1 VKNLKQRI
9 AMLEQQSYERRCTK
23 SIISVRKS
31 QSYPNG
37 SNGNLDCNI
46 EVLLEV
52 EAIGIESEKELLIR
66 IHCEKLKGILL
77 KLLALLESMDL
88 SVSTSSM
95 LPFGKNALHITIIAK
110 VKINHVYVFFN
121 YEYLFENLKQ

>member
-9 AMLEQQSYERRCTK
+9 AMLEQQSYERRSTK
-23 SIISVRKS
+23 SIISIRKS

-37 SNGNLDCNI
+37 SNLDCTNI
-46 EVLLEV
+46 QELLEV
-52 EAIGIESEKELLIR
+52 EAIGIESEKELLLIR